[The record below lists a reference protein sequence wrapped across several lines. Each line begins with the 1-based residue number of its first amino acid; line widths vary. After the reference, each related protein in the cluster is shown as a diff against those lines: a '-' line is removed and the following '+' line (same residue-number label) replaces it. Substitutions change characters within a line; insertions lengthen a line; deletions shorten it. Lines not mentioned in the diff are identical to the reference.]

1 MVGRPRTGQTRVMG
15 FRPPRQLRED
25 FEALAG
31 REGRSASDALIE
43 AMHDWIRKKHR
54 ESPEAA
60 QE

>member
-1 MVGRPRTGQTRVMG
+1 MG

-25 FEALAG
+25 FEALAKS
-31 REGRSASDALIE
+31 EGRSPSDALIE
-43 AMHDWIRKKHR
+43 AMHDWIRKKRR